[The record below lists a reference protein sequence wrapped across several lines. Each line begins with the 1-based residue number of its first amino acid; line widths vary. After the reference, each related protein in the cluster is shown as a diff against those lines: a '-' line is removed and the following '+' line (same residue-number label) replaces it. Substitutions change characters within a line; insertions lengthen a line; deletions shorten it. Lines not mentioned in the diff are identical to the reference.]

1 MAARPPSRDTA
12 ARIQAAALELFATQ
26 GYDKTSLRQIADKL
40 GLTKP
45 ALYYNFSSKEA
56 LLSSLVQ
63 PLIDDVEALLARDE
77 AAATVDPRSLLESY
91 FDVTFRH
98 REVSL
103 LVVRELSTLAVL
115 DLGERVVDW
124 RRRIMTLLVGPDPT
138 LAAQT
143 RAIVAIGGLA
153 DCTVM
158 FPHVPAGQLRVAAVD
173 AACAAL
179 GLPVEQG

>member
-1 MAARPPSRDTA
+1 MA
-12 ARIQAAALELFATQ
+12 LKLFATQ
-26 GYDKTSLRQIADKL
+26 AYDKTSLREIADRP

-45 ALYYNFSSKEA
+45 ALYYHLSSKET

-63 PLIDDVEALLARDE
+63 PHIDDIEALLTRDE
-77 AAATVDPRSLLESY
+77 AAGTVDPRDLLESY

-115 DLGERVVDW
+115 DLGERVIDW
-124 RRRIMTLLVGPDPT
+124 RRRTMTLLVGPEPN

-158 FPHVPAGQLRVAAVD
+158 FPHVPAEEVRVAAVD

-179 GLPVEQG
+179 GLPVEHV